1 MTGYRALHESS
12 AWIDIS
18 DRGRIKVTG
27 QDRLHFMHA
36 MSTNDIEKLSPGEGI
51 ETLFLNGQGH
61 IQADVRVLIAEDHL
75 LLDCDSRRRE
85 TLPLH
90 LNKFIVMDDVSLEDV
105 GSTLPAIAVEGPRAE
120 DVAAHVTDGALPP
133 PGALRHATH
142 GATRIARSSLT
153 GGPGLWFFPSAGEK
167 DAWIRRLESA
177 GAVPADEQAWQTV
190 RVENGI
196 PLEGVD
202 YPDKTIPQQAAR
214 LDAVSFTKGCYLG
227 QEIVERVR
235 SRGNLRRTL
244 ERLEVDSEQLP
255 PPDSP
260 IFLGE
265 KEVGRLTSPVF
276 SPTMGRVL
284 GFALLRSEAPP
295 GETLTVDGHEARV
308 RR

>member
-1 MTGYRALHESS
+1 MTGYRALRESS

-18 DRGRIKVTG
+18 DRGRIKVSG
-27 QDRLHFMHA
+27 EDRLHFIHA
-36 MSTNDIEKLSPGEGI
+36 MSTNDIEKLAPGEGI
-51 ETLFLNGQGH
+51 HTLFLNGQGH
-61 IQADVRVLIAEDHL
+61 IQADARVFVARDHV

-85 TLPLH
+85 TLPTH

-105 GSTLPAIAVEGPRAE
+105 GSSVTAIAVEGPRAE
-120 DVAAHVTDGALPP
+120 EVAARVTGGALPP
-133 PGALRHATH
+133 PGDLRHVTHQAAT
-142 GATRIARSSLT
+142 IARGSLT
-153 GGPGLWFFPSAGEK
+153 GGPGLWFFVPAAEK
-167 DAWIRRLESA
+167 VSWIRRLESA
-177 GAVPADEQAWQTV
+177 GAVPADEQARQTV

-202 YPDKTIPQQAAR
+202 YPDNSIPQQAAR

-244 ERLEVDSEQLP
+244 ERLEVDLEQSP
-255 PPDSP
+255 APNSP
-260 IFLGE
+260 ILFGE
-265 KEVGRLTSPVF
+265 KELGRLTSPVF

-284 GFALLRSEAPP
+284 GFALLRSEVPP
-295 GETLTVDGHEARV
+295 GETLSVDGHEARL

>member
-1 MTGYRALHESS
+1 MTGYRALHESA
-12 AWIDIS
+12 AWIDVS
-18 DRGRIKVTG
+18 DRARIKVTG
-27 QDRLHFMHA
+27 EDRLSFVHA
-36 MSTNDIEKLSPGEGI
+36 MSTNDIEKLTPGQGI
-51 ETLFLNGQGH
+51 QTLFLSAQGH
-61 IQADVRVLIAEDHL
+61 IQADVRVFVAEDHL

-90 LNKFIVMDDVSLEDV
+90 LDKFIVMDDVSLEDV
-105 GSTLPAIAVEGPRAE
+105 GSSVAAVAVEGPGSE
-120 DVAAHVTDGALPP
+120 EVAGRVTDGVLPP
-133 PGALRHATH
+133 PGALRHRTR
-142 GATRIARSSLT
+142 GALRIARCSLT
-153 GGPGLWFFPSAGEK
+153 GGPGLWFFSSPEEK
-167 DAWIRRLESA
+167 DSWVRRLESA

-202 YPDKTIPQQAAR
+202 YPDKTIPQQAGR
-214 LDAVSFTKGCYLG
+214 LDAVSITKGCYLG

-244 ERLEVDSEQLP
+244 ESLEVHSDEAP

-260 IFLGE
+260 ILFGE

-284 GFALLRSEAPP
+284 GFALLRTEAPS
-295 GETLTVDGHEARV
+295 GETLTVGGYEARI
-308 RR
+308 R

>member
-1 MTGYRALHESS
+1 MTGYRALHESA

-27 QDRLHFMHA
+27 EDRLSFVQA
-36 MSTNDIEKLSPGEGI
+36 MSTNDIEKLAPGEGI
-51 ETLFLNGQGH
+51 QTLFLNAQGH
-61 IQADVRVLIAEDHL
+61 IQADVRVFVAEDHL
-75 LLDCDSRRRE
+75 LFDCDSRRRE

-90 LNKFIVMDDVSLEDV
+90 LDKFIVMDDVSLEDV
-105 GSTLPAIAVEGPRAE
+105 GYSVTALAVEGPRAE
-120 DVAAHVTDGALPP
+120 ELAGRMTDGVLPP
-133 PGALRHATH
+133 PGALRHVTH
-142 GATRIARSSLT
+142 GAARIARGSLT
-153 GGPGLWFFPSAGEK
+153 GGRGLWFFSSAQEK
-167 DAWIRRLESA
+167 DSWIRRLESA

-190 RVENGI
+190 RVENGV

-202 YPDKTIPQQAAR
+202 YPDNTIPQQAAR
-214 LDAVSFTKGCYLG
+214 LDAVSFTKGCFLG

-235 SRGNLRRTL
+235 SRGKLRRSL
-244 ERLEVDSEQLP
+244 ERLEVDSDEAP

-260 IFLGE
+260 IFFGE

-284 GFALLRSEAPP
+284 GFAVLRSEAPS

-308 RR
+308 RP